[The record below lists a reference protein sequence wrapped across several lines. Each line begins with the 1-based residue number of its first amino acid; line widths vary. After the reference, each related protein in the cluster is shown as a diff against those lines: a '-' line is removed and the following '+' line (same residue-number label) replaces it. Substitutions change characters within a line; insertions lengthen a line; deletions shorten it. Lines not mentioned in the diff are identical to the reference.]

1 MARKTR
7 TQKKRRRTEK
17 KARADRSLQR
27 VFALLNAISDL
38 HHNDLL
44 PVINPSIFNS
54 LKSFAEEITK
64 IAADYH
70 RHEEPEG
77 RARIW
82 EFVLEDIYLAGE
94 AIGEEEDWLH
104 QKTGPNTEHSRRAS
118 IGGMNFRR

>member
-1 MARKTR
+1 M

-17 KARADRSLQR
+17 AQADRRLQR

-38 HHNDLL
+38 HPNDLL

-77 RARIW
+77 WARIY
-82 EFVLEDIYLAGE
+82 EFVLESIYLAGE
-94 AIGEEEDWLH
+94 AIGEEEDWLIE
-104 QKTGPNTEHSRRAS
+104 KNGAEERRAS

>member
-1 MARKTR
+1 M

-17 KARADRSLQR
+17 DRRLQR

-54 LKSFAEEITK
+54 LESFAEEITK

-77 RARIW
+77 WARIW
-82 EFVLEDIYLAGE
+82 EFVLEGIYLAGE

-104 QKTGPNTEHSRRAS
+104 QKTGANTERAS